1 MNKEIRELFDRE
13 NIITKKITL
22 KKDVRIIDTGSN
34 KFVIKKRE
42 RDLDEL
48 FKYLK
53 TRAFDYF
60 PKIIYKT
67 NNYDIYEYAEDIDI
81 PIEERALD
89 IIRLT
94 TMLHSKTTFYK
105 DIDEDYYKEIYEN
118 IIKRI
123 DYLNNYYDD
132 IASII
137 EKEEF
142 MSPSNYLFIRNIS
155 KIFQALNYCKYNIDK
170 WYDIIDEKKR
180 IRIVNLHNNLSLE
193 HYLIGE
199 RPALISWNKS
209 KKDMPIYDL
218 INMYKKYYLELDF
231 CELLRNYERQYPL
244 LPEEK
249 ILFFVLLSIP
259 EKLEFNKTEYNMC
272 LTVKKFYDYINVSE
286 KFISDYLP
294 SPNKEP
300 IKQ

>member
-294 SPNKEP
+294 SSNKEP